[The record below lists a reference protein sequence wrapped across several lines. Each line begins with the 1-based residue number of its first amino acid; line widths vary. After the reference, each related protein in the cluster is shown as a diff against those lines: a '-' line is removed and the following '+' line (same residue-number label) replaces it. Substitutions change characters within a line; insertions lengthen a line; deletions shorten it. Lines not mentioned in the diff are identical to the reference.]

1 MVSPLDF
8 DHWGSAWFSDVLG
21 ESEFLQTSEFRVCC
35 MLLHEPS
42 GSVWQ
47 VTADPGEAKAHK
59 SYHSFLSVCQ
69 ILWKV
74 LIRVSLVGSFRIFYD
89 LGGWLLPKLTSP
101 RWLGNHARWQLWRRR
116 SSLLWTQMRPMVRG
130 FPAMLSH
137 DKTEGISR
145 NLASGIL

>member
-1 MVSPLDF
+1 
-8 DHWGSAWFSDVLG
+8 
-21 ESEFLQTSEFRVCC
+21 

-89 LGGWLLPKLTSP
+89 LGG
-101 RWLGNHARWQLWRRR
+101 
-116 SSLLWTQMRPMVRG
+116 
-130 FPAMLSH
+130 
-137 DKTEGISR
+137 
-145 NLASGIL
+145 